1 MILRI
6 DIINAFALLR
16 SSARPGTELR
26 VYVLRSK
33 VLQADHAPQSAEVA
47 RMDPLDGM
55 GGVRF
60 TPLHPTASRRTIYSG
75 GLTDELFRMRRAFCN
90 RAISRFLPSK

>member
-16 SSARPGTELR
+16 SSARPGTERR

-33 VLQADHAPQSAEVA
+33 VLQTDRAHQSAEAA

-55 GGVRF
+55 GEA
-60 TPLHPTASRRTIYSG
+60 PLHPA
-75 GLTDELFRMRRAFCN
+75 
-90 RAISRFLPSK
+90 PSNGFP